1 MPRKQQTRIR
11 CLPTRP
17 WLVQERETRLSNA
30 KTSLSSSPS
39 IAPHLLLSVP
49 PLWGH
54 IGNGHEPT
62 VSAARIPDYGRVPR
76 LNAWTC
82 ILWDAERRVL
92 CLLST
97 PRLSDIEHVQWSK
110 RNSRHLVY
118 WHWSERIAS
127 AGQLGKFGVDIGTYT
142 LWLLTPRSAILRRG
156 NAG

>member
-1 MPRKQQTRIR
+1 MPRNQETRMR
-11 CLPTRP
+11 CLATRP
-17 WLVQERETRLSNA
+17 WLIQERD
-30 KTSLSSSPS
+30 SL
-39 IAPHLLLSVP
+39 IQRYGPHLQLSIYCSTAIAVG
-49 PLWGH
+49 LSAMGH
-54 IGNGHEPT
+54 IENGHDPT
-62 VSAARIPDYGRVPR
+62 VSAAGIPDYGRVPR
-76 LNAWTC
+76 PNAWTC

-127 AGQLGKFGVDIGTYT
+127 AGQLGKFGVDVGTYT
-142 LWLLTPRSAILRRG
+142 LWLLTPRSAIPRRG

>member
-1 MPRKQQTRIR
+1 MPRKQQTRMR
-11 CLPTRP
+11 CLPRRHCSYRR
-17 WLVQERETRLSNA
+17 QRLAYSTLWPNRQ
-30 KTSLSSSPS
+30 LSINCSTA
-39 IAPHLLLSVP
+39 IAVGLSAM
-49 PLWGH
+49 GH
-54 IGNGHEPT
+54 IGNGHGPT
-62 VSAARIPDYGRVPR
+62 ISAAGIPDYGRVPR
-76 LNAWTC
+76 PNAWTC

-142 LWLLTPRSAILRRG
+142 LWLLTPRSAIPGRG